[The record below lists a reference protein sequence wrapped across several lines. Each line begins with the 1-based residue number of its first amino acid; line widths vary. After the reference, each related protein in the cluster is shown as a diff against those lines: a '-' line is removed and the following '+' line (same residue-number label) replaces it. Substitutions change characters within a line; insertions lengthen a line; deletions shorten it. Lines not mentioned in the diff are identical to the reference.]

1 VIGAYTTPSDFEL
14 FKSLIDE
21 NIEHQSPMYCAGLV
35 GYDKILVQGDF
46 FDPIGMMMAFSTDD
60 KVE

>member
-21 NIEHQSPMYCAGLV
+21 NIEHQSPMYGAGLV

-46 FDPIGMMMAFSTDD
+46 FDAIGMMMAFSTDD

>member
-1 VIGAYTTPSDFEL
+1 
-14 FKSLIDE
+14 LIDE
-21 NIEHQSPMYCAGLV
+21 NIEHQSPMYGAGLV

-46 FDPIGMMMAFSTDD
+46 FDAIGMMMAFSTDD